1 MTYLIFI
8 TAALIA
14 FFSLPPHWS
23 ILLGVLFSLLL
34 PESEWVKNKGKSLSS
49 KLLQLSIILLGAGLN
64 FQSVI
69 REGTQGVV
77 ITFISIGS
85 VFILGALLGRFF
97 KVASPLSTL
106 ITAGTSIC
114 GGSAISAISPILKA
128 DSLTMATSLGI
139 VFILNATAVFLFPPL
154 AHYFDLNQ
162 IQFGTWAALAIHDT
176 SSVVAASQ
184 IYGEEAL
191 QIGTTL
197 KLTRAL
203 WIIPLSLI
211 FASMKKSENKMTI
224 PWFIFFF
231 LGNSLLFTFFAEL
244 NPLVPYLSKVSKIGL
259 SLTLF
264 LIGLGLNKK
273 QLRQIGF
280 RPVLMGITLWLCTTA
295 GSLIFVKYFLIK

>member
-1 MTYLIFI
+1 MTPLLFTSGI
-8 TAALIA
+8 LIA
-14 FFSLPPHWS
+14 AFSLPPHWS

-34 PESEWVKNKGKSLSS
+34 PESEWFKKNGKVLSS
-49 KLLQLSIILLGAGLN
+49 RLLQVSIVLLGSGLN
-64 FQSVI
+64 FQTVL

-77 ITFISIGS
+77 ITFVSIGS
-85 VFILGALLGRFF
+85 VFILGSILARVF
-97 KVASPLSTL
+97 KVDSPLSTL

-114 GGSAISAISPILKA
+114 GGSAISALSPILKA

-154 AHYFDLNQ
+154 AHYFDLTQ

-176 SSVVAASQ
+176 SSVVAASL

-191 QIGTTL
+191 KVGTTL

-211 FASMKKSENKMTI
+211 FATMRKSENKITI

-231 LGNSLLFTFFAEL
+231 LGNSLLFTFFTDL
-244 NPLVPYLSKVSKIGL
+244 NFLVPHFNKISKIGL

-264 LIGLGLNKK
+264 LIGLGLNKNQIK
-273 QLRQIGF
+273 QIGF
-280 RPVLMGITLWLCTTA
+280 RPVLMGLFLWIFTTA
-295 GSLIFVKYFLIK
+295 GSLIFVKYFLTK